1 MEHNTVTEE
10 KIVEAATSVFL
21 EKGKD
26 GARMQAIADKAG
38 INKALLHYY
47 FRSKN
52 KLFKIVFT
60 HQIKKILG
68 NILSNVEGSDEFH
81 DFIESFVHTYMQSIA
96 PRKHLLR
103 FVIWEIGRDDPDL
116 FTYFQEVF
124 KDFGYAENPIIDRTR
139 KAIAEGQIRNVD
151 PVQFTISLMGMCL
164 FPFLTYNFLDKIL
177 PGFDPEDPNFITQ
190 RTKEI
195 TSLVWDGIKPGDL
208 S

>member
-1 MEHNTVTEE
+1 MEHSTATEE

-60 HQIKKILG
+60 HQAKNILG
-68 NILSNVEGSDEFH
+68 NILSNIGETDNYI
-81 DFIESFVHTYMQSIA
+81 DFIESFVYNYMTSIA

-103 FVIWEIGRDDPDL
+103 FLIWEIGRDDPDL
-116 FTYFQEVF
+116 FSSFKEVF
-124 KDFGYAENPIIDRTR
+124 KDFGYVENPIMDRTQ
-139 KAIAEGQIRNVD
+139 KAIARGEIKNID
-151 PVQFTISLMGMCL
+151 PLHFSISLMGMCI
-164 FPFLTYNFLDKIL
+164 FPFITYNFLDKIL
-177 PGFDPEDPNFITQ
+177 PGFDPEDPDFIAK
-190 RTKEI
+190 RSKEI
-195 TSLVWDGIKPGDL
+195 TSLVWDGIKPGVT